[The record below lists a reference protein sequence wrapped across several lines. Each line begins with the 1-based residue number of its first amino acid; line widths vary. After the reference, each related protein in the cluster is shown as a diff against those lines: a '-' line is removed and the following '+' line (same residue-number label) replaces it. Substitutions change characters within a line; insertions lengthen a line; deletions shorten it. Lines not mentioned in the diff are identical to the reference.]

1 MKERLIARLTTISS
15 PLAGGI
21 ALVAMLLAVSL
32 AGCKTEELAQNAHL
46 ARAAAQAVFNVVC
59 ELPPD
64 NVIRV
69 RIRNAVAGVTG
80 LDTTRVCA
88 EGLSSLLDRRGEDHT
103 P

>member
-21 ALVAMLLAVSL
+21 ALAAMLLAVSL

-46 ARAAAQAVFNVVC
+46 ARASAQAVFNVVC
-59 ELPPD
+59 DLPPD

-69 RIRNAVAGVTG
+69 RIRDAVAHATG
-80 LDTTRVCA
+80 LDTSRVCA
-88 EGLSSLLDRRGEDHT
+88 DGLSSLLDGNAETDT

>member
-1 MKERLIARLTTISS
+1 MKERLIARLTTVFG
-15 PLAGGI
+15 PAAGGF
-21 ALVAMLLAVSL
+21 ALAAMLLALAV
-32 AGCKTEELAQNAHL
+32 AGCKTGELAENAHL

-69 RIRNAVAGVTG
+69 RIRDAVAGATG
-80 LDTTRVCA
+80 LDTGRVCA
-88 EGLSSLLDRRGEDHT
+88 DGLSSLLDRRAEDDT

>member
-1 MKERLIARLTTISS
+1 MKERLIERLTTLFGPAASGFV
-15 PLAGGI
+15 LA
-21 ALVAMLLAVSL
+21 AMLLALAL
-32 AGCKTEELAQNAHL
+32 AGCKTGELAENAHL

-69 RIRNAVAGVTG
+69 RIRDAVAGVTG

-88 EGLSSLLDRRGEDHT
+88 EGLSSLLDRGTGDET

>member
-1 MKERLIARLTTISS
+1 MKERLIERLTALFGPAASGFA
-15 PLAGGI
+15 LA
-21 ALVAMLLAVSL
+21 AMLLALVL
-32 AGCKTEELAQNAHL
+32 AGCKTGELAENAHL

-69 RIRNAVAGVTG
+69 RIRDAVAGVTG

-88 EGLSSLLDRRGEDHT
+88 DGLSSLLDHRAEVET

>member
-21 ALVAMLLAVSL
+21 ALAAMLLALAL
-32 AGCKTEELAQNAHL
+32 AGCKTEELAENAHL

-59 ELPPD
+59 DLPPD

-69 RIRNAVAGVTG
+69 RIRDAVGDVTG
-80 LDTTRVCA
+80 LDTGRVCA
-88 EGLSSLLDRRGEDHT
+88 DGLSSLLDRRAADET
-103 P
+103 Q